1 MNTAGD
7 SLFTAT
13 QIGRALG
20 VKRQAAQRL
29 LSGIAPSGQVISNGR
44 PASAWGLSALPAHSQ
59 ELLASRAQG
68 AGCRNAGQ
76 LLSAPAKRGE
86 PPFSLGEVALDC
98 IDRAVKLQ
106 RALSRVLELQD
117 DLTVSAGR
125 RARVALEEYHRDV
138 SNP

>member
-20 VKRQAAQRL
+20 VKRQSAQRL
-29 LSGIAPSGQVISNGR
+29 LSGIAPSRQVIANGR

-68 AGCRNAGQ
+68 SGCRNAEQ
-76 LLSAPAKRGE
+76 LLSAPARLWE
-86 PPFSLGEVALDC
+86 PPFSLAEVAPDC
-98 IDRAVKLQ
+98 INRAAKLQ

-117 DLTVSAGR
+117 DLAVSTGE
-125 RARVALEEYHRDV
+125 LERIGLEDYQREFGHA
-138 SNP
+138 